1 MLIKPYDKTYLED
14 VADNLG
20 SMLEYS
26 VGCDYNP
33 IIIWETFVS
42 SKVAMEIERGNPKY
56 LAGYSAIDYLGI
68 IVNTPPVYE
77 RKLLGHITS
86 IKNPE
91 PYDKYY
97 WAGSAIARF
106 QYESGLSFY
115 NINKYLPIGEVL
127 DMYHTLHEAD
137 MQKFI
142 DIATARVKREK
153 PETNLKTIRQSSGLT
168 QQQLAERAQVEL
180 RSIQMYEQ
188 RRNDINKAQVDTLYK
203 LARTLGCNIEDLLE
217 KN

>member
-1 MLIKPYDKTYLED
+1 MIIKPYDKTYLED

-20 SMLEYS
+20 SMLEYA
-26 VGCDYNP
+26 VGCEYNP
-33 IIIWETFVS
+33 IVVWEMFVS
-42 SKVAMEIERGNPKY
+42 SKVALEIERGNPKY
-56 LAGYSAIDYLGI
+56 LAGYSARDYLAI
-68 IVNTPPVYE
+68 IVNTSPVYE
-77 RKLLGHITS
+77 RKLSGHIMS
-86 IKNPE
+86 IE
-91 PYDKYY
+91 HLEVQDKYY

-153 PETNLKTIRQSSGLT
+153 PETNLKIIRRASGLT

-203 LARTLGCNIEDLLE
+203 LARILGCKIEDLLE
-217 KN
+217 N

>member
-26 VGCDYNP
+26 VGCEYNP
-33 IIIWETFVS
+33 IVVWEMFVS
-42 SKVAMEIERGNPKY
+42 SKVAIEIERGNPKY
-56 LAGYSAIDYLGI
+56 LAGYSALDYLN
-68 IVNTPPVYE
+68 IVIDTSPVYE
-77 RKLLGHITS
+77 RKLSGMLIS
-86 IKNPE
+86 SDYKVEN
-91 PYDKYY
+91 DMYY
-97 WAGSAIARF
+97 WAGSAIACF
-106 QYESGLSFY
+106 QYESSLSFY
-115 NINKYLPIGEVL
+115 NINKYFPIQEVL
-127 DMYHTLHEAD
+127 NLYHTLHEAD

-153 PETNLKTIRQSSGLT
+153 PETNLKIIRRASGLT

-203 LARTLGCNIEDLLE
+203 LARVLGCNIEDLLE
-217 KN
+217 I